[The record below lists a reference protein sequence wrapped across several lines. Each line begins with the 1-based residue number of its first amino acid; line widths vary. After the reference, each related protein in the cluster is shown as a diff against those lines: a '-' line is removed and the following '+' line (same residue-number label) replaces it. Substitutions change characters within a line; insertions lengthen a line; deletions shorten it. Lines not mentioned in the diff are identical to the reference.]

1 MRVLKNNCNFVFN
14 MEGRESPQQLEVP
27 SNECRLR
34 ITAANQTSPSSSGET
49 IDECACGPD
58 GLLNCVEQG
67 AHLTLI
73 NKIDV
78 VKA

>member
-1 MRVLKNNCNFVFN
+1 MK
-14 MEGRESPQQLEVP
+14 GRESPQQLELIP
-27 SNECRLR
+27 SYECRLR
-34 ITAANQTSPSSSGET
+34 TTANQTSPSNSSSGEVAVN
-49 IDECACGPD
+49 DCACGPD

-73 NKIDV
+73 NNA